1 MMKKGQCLLMIHK
14 MVSKLTDSTNKRKSA
29 NLSEMT
35 LDELWQLFPI
45 ELAEYNP
52 AWASWYE
59 AEKSALQAILGDAI
73 ACIDHIG
80 STAVKWGSKGIL
92 AKPIVD
98 ILLQTHPECDNNH
111 IKSTLLENG
120 WLLMA
125 EKFTP
130 EVRSDWNKGY
140 TPEGFSARVFHL
152 HIREVT
158 DKTAYADELYF
169 RAYLLAHPDA
179 AREYESLKRKL
190 AVKYRHNRDAYTEA
204 KGVFIQAC
212 VKDACIEACD
222 EKT

>member
-1 MMKKGQCLLMIHK
+1 MYNHKG

-52 AWASWYE
+52 AWANWYK

-80 STAVKWGSKGIL
+80 STAVRWGSKGIL

-98 ILLQTHPECDNNH
+98 ILLQIHPECDNNH

-125 EKFTP
+125 ERFTP
-130 EVRSDWNKGY
+130 EVCSDWNKGY

-158 DKTAYADELYF
+158 DKAFYADELYF
-169 RAYLLAHPDA
+169 RDYLLAHPDA
-179 AREYESLKRKL
+179 ALEYESLKRKL
-190 AVKYRHNRDAYTEA
+190 AAKYKHNRDAYTDA
-204 KGVFIQAC
+204 KGDFIQAC
-212 VKDACIEACD
+212 VKKARG